1 MAHPK
6 IPHLKTEKYKAIG
19 KRPYGFDSYR
29 DEEGQAWFVPHK
41 ETIEFLAEA
50 IEHIRSGRSVRT
62 VAAWLEDK
70 TKRKLSA
77 TRLHK
82 LAWTEEELAERRKDR
97 RKKLTPK
104 QRKIE
109 DLKNTEKQTR
119 IKAEQAKRRLERART
134 GSGIQTGSEP
144 ESFSDAGQPL
154 ERDVAFRPNPGPQ
167 TDFLAANEREVF
179 YGGARGGGKTYS
191 LLIAPLRFVDKS
203 TSRALLIRR
212 SMPELRDVIF
222 QTQQLYPK
230 AVPGAKFKTQE
241 NTWHFPGGAR
251 IEFGYCENLQDVLRY
266 QGQSYSWIGVD
277 ELPQYDSP
285 DVWHFLR
292 SSLRSADPSI
302 PLHMRACVD
311 EGEVLT
317 VDGWKDIKDVRFG
330 ETVYSMDLETGEL
343 ITKPVTG
350 SYVYDI
356 DEPLVRIFKKGFY
369 ASMTK
374 DHRIAYRRHNVEDKI
389 EISRWNEYK
398 GKSINLIRASNGYNA
413 PGFTK
418 PDFWE
423 GSVEDYCEF
432 LGLFIAEGCTTTRN
446 RVIITQ
452 SKEQNHDFVRRVM
465 GSSGLKVYYSCGDFT
480 ISDTALREHLLPL
493 GKAHQKHFPRE
504 FLKTA
509 TKQQLELAFKAYA
522 LGDGHWQSENSVE
535 CYTTSEQLRDD
546 LQEIAFKIGARTHTR
561 KRVYPDPNQRDSWT
575 VAFVFNKKHTK
586 VDRNPNKR
594 NDVVEVDYKG
604 KVYCISVQDTE
615 NFILRQKGV
624 VYLSGNTGNPGNRGS
639 RWVKELFIEPCK
651 PNTRFS
657 EKVEYELEGRTLS
670 TEITRKFIPASVW
683 DNPYLTQDSSY
694 IAMLASLPEVKRK
707 QFLYGDWDV
716 VEDGAFSE
724 FSRSTHVVEPFEV
737 PNGWTRIRAADFG
750 FSSPSAILWGAV
762 DYDNNIWIY
771 RELYVSKV
779 TADQLGRMIREVE
792 SGDGKIYDAVLDS
805 SCWARRGDRGP
816 SIAEMLNA
824 EGCRFRPSDRSP
836 GSRIS
841 GKIEVHKRLMVDEDT
856 EEPRLRIFENCPNLI
871 RQLSSLP
878 LDKNNPEDVDT
889 KAEDHAY
896 DALRYMVSSRPTNIR
911 TAFENMPKSTWRPSD
926 NRFGY

>member
-6 IPHLKTEKYKAIG
+6 IPHLKTDKYKAVG

-41 ETIEFLAEA
+41 PTIDLLAEA
-50 IEHIRSGRSVRT
+50 IDHIRSGRSVRK

-70 TKRKLSA
+70 TQRKLSA

-97 RKKLTPK
+97 RKNLTPK

-119 IKAEQAKRRLERART
+119 IKAEQAKRRLGRARA

-154 ERDVAFRPNPGPQ
+154 ERDIAFRPNPGPQ

-191 LLIAPLRFVDKS
+191 LLIAPLRFVDKP

-285 DVWHFLR
+285 DVWYFLR

-302 PLHMRACVD
+302 PLHMRA
-311 EGEVLT
+311 
-317 VDGWKDIKDVRFG
+317 
-330 ETVYSMDLETGEL
+330 
-343 ITKPVTG
+343 
-350 SYVYDI
+350 
-356 DEPLVRIFKKGFY
+356 
-369 ASMTK
+369 
-374 DHRIAYRRHNVEDKI
+374 
-389 EISRWNEYK
+389 
-398 GKSINLIRASNGYNA
+398 
-413 PGFTK
+413 
-418 PDFWE
+418 
-423 GSVEDYCEF
+423 
-432 LGLFIAEGCTTTRN
+432 
-446 RVIITQ
+446 
-452 SKEQNHDFVRRVM
+452 
-465 GSSGLKVYYSCGDFT
+465 
-480 ISDTALREHLLPL
+480 
-493 GKAHQKHFPRE
+493 
-504 FLKTA
+504 
-509 TKQQLELAFKAYA
+509 
-522 LGDGHWQSENSVE
+522 
-535 CYTTSEQLRDD
+535 
-546 LQEIAFKIGARTHTR
+546 
-561 KRVYPDPNQRDSWT
+561 
-575 VAFVFNKKHTK
+575 
-586 VDRNPNKR
+586 
-594 NDVVEVDYKG
+594 
-604 KVYCISVQDTE
+604 
-615 NFILRQKGV
+615 
-624 VYLSGNTGNPGNRGS
+624 TGNPGNRGS

-724 FSRSTHVVEPFEV
+724 FNRSTHVVEPFEV

-771 RELYVSKV
+771 RELYISKV

-816 SIAEMLNA
+816 SIAEMMNA

-841 GKIEVHKRLMVDEDT
+841 GKIEIHKRLMVDEDT

-911 TAFENMPKSTWRPSD
+911 TAFENMPKTTWRPSD

>member
-29 DEEGQAWFVPHK
+29 DKEGQAWFVPHK

-62 VAAWLEDK
+62 VSAWLEDK

-119 IKAEQAKRRLERART
+119 IKAEQAKRRLERAKV

-154 ERDVAFRPNPGPQ
+154 ERDVAFRPNHGPQ

-191 LLIAPLRFVDKS
+191 LLIAPLRFVDKP

-302 PLHMRACVD
+302 PLHMRA
-311 EGEVLT
+311 
-317 VDGWKDIKDVRFG
+317 
-330 ETVYSMDLETGEL
+330 
-343 ITKPVTG
+343 
-350 SYVYDI
+350 
-356 DEPLVRIFKKGFY
+356 
-369 ASMTK
+369 
-374 DHRIAYRRHNVEDKI
+374 
-389 EISRWNEYK
+389 
-398 GKSINLIRASNGYNA
+398 
-413 PGFTK
+413 
-418 PDFWE
+418 
-423 GSVEDYCEF
+423 
-432 LGLFIAEGCTTTRN
+432 
-446 RVIITQ
+446 
-452 SKEQNHDFVRRVM
+452 
-465 GSSGLKVYYSCGDFT
+465 
-480 ISDTALREHLLPL
+480 
-493 GKAHQKHFPRE
+493 
-504 FLKTA
+504 
-509 TKQQLELAFKAYA
+509 
-522 LGDGHWQSENSVE
+522 
-535 CYTTSEQLRDD
+535 
-546 LQEIAFKIGARTHTR
+546 
-561 KRVYPDPNQRDSWT
+561 
-575 VAFVFNKKHTK
+575 
-586 VDRNPNKR
+586 
-594 NDVVEVDYKG
+594 
-604 KVYCISVQDTE
+604 
-615 NFILRQKGV
+615 
-624 VYLSGNTGNPGNRGS
+624 TGNPGNRGS

-724 FSRSTHVVEPFEV
+724 FNRSTHVVEPFEV

-841 GKIEVHKRLMVDEDT
+841 GKIEIHKRLMVDEDT

-871 RQLSSLP
+871 RQLNSLP

-911 TAFENMPKSTWRPSD
+911 TAFENTPKSTWRPSD

>member
-29 DEEGQAWFVPHK
+29 DKEGQAWFVPHK

-70 TKRKLSA
+70 TQRKLSA

-82 LAWTEEELAERRKDR
+82 LSWTEEELAERRKDR
-97 RKKLTPK
+97 RKNLTPK

-119 IKAEQAKRRLERART
+119 IKAEQAKRRLERAKA

-154 ERDVAFRPNPGPQ
+154 ERDVAFRPNHGPQ

-191 LLIAPLRFVDKS
+191 LLIAPLRFVDKP
-203 TSRALLIRR
+203 TSRALLIRK

-302 PLHMRACVD
+302 PLHMRA
-311 EGEVLT
+311 
-317 VDGWKDIKDVRFG
+317 
-330 ETVYSMDLETGEL
+330 
-343 ITKPVTG
+343 
-350 SYVYDI
+350 
-356 DEPLVRIFKKGFY
+356 
-369 ASMTK
+369 
-374 DHRIAYRRHNVEDKI
+374 
-389 EISRWNEYK
+389 
-398 GKSINLIRASNGYNA
+398 
-413 PGFTK
+413 
-418 PDFWE
+418 
-423 GSVEDYCEF
+423 
-432 LGLFIAEGCTTTRN
+432 
-446 RVIITQ
+446 
-452 SKEQNHDFVRRVM
+452 
-465 GSSGLKVYYSCGDFT
+465 
-480 ISDTALREHLLPL
+480 
-493 GKAHQKHFPRE
+493 
-504 FLKTA
+504 
-509 TKQQLELAFKAYA
+509 
-522 LGDGHWQSENSVE
+522 
-535 CYTTSEQLRDD
+535 
-546 LQEIAFKIGARTHTR
+546 
-561 KRVYPDPNQRDSWT
+561 
-575 VAFVFNKKHTK
+575 
-586 VDRNPNKR
+586 
-594 NDVVEVDYKG
+594 
-604 KVYCISVQDTE
+604 
-615 NFILRQKGV
+615 
-624 VYLSGNTGNPGNRGS
+624 TGNPGNRGS

-724 FSRSTHVVEPFEV
+724 FNRSTHVVEPFEV

-841 GKIEVHKRLMVDEDT
+841 GKIEIHKRLMVDEDT

-871 RQLSSLP
+871 RQLNSLP

-911 TAFENMPKSTWRPSD
+911 TAFENTPKSTWRPSD

>member
-6 IPHLKTEKYKAIG
+6 IPHLKTDKYKAVG

-41 ETIEFLAEA
+41 PTIDLLAEA
-50 IEHIRSGRSVRT
+50 IDHIRSGRSVRT

-70 TKRKLSA
+70 TQRKLSA

-97 RKKLTPK
+97 RKNLTPK

-119 IKAEQAKRRLERART
+119 IKSEQAKRRLERARA

-191 LLIAPLRFVDKS
+191 LLIAPLRFVDKP

-285 DVWHFLR
+285 DVWYFLR

-302 PLHMRACVD
+302 PLHMRA
-311 EGEVLT
+311 
-317 VDGWKDIKDVRFG
+317 
-330 ETVYSMDLETGEL
+330 
-343 ITKPVTG
+343 
-350 SYVYDI
+350 
-356 DEPLVRIFKKGFY
+356 
-369 ASMTK
+369 
-374 DHRIAYRRHNVEDKI
+374 
-389 EISRWNEYK
+389 
-398 GKSINLIRASNGYNA
+398 
-413 PGFTK
+413 
-418 PDFWE
+418 
-423 GSVEDYCEF
+423 
-432 LGLFIAEGCTTTRN
+432 
-446 RVIITQ
+446 
-452 SKEQNHDFVRRVM
+452 
-465 GSSGLKVYYSCGDFT
+465 
-480 ISDTALREHLLPL
+480 
-493 GKAHQKHFPRE
+493 
-504 FLKTA
+504 
-509 TKQQLELAFKAYA
+509 
-522 LGDGHWQSENSVE
+522 
-535 CYTTSEQLRDD
+535 
-546 LQEIAFKIGARTHTR
+546 
-561 KRVYPDPNQRDSWT
+561 
-575 VAFVFNKKHTK
+575 
-586 VDRNPNKR
+586 
-594 NDVVEVDYKG
+594 
-604 KVYCISVQDTE
+604 
-615 NFILRQKGV
+615 
-624 VYLSGNTGNPGNRGS
+624 TGNPGNRGS

-724 FSRSTHVVEPFEV
+724 FNRSTHVVEPFEV

-771 RELYVSKV
+771 RELYISKV

-856 EEPRLRIFENCPNLI
+856 EEPGLRIFENCPNLI

-911 TAFENMPKSTWRPSD
+911 TAFENTPKSTWRPSD

>member
-6 IPHLKTEKYKAIG
+6 IPHLKTDKYKAVG

-41 ETIEFLAEA
+41 PTIDLLAEA
-50 IEHIRSGRSVRT
+50 IDHIRSGRSVRT
-62 VAAWLEDK
+62 VSAWLEDK
-70 TKRKLSA
+70 TQRKLSA

-82 LAWTEEELAERRKDR
+82 LAWTPEELAERRKDR
-97 RKKLTPK
+97 RKNLTPK

-109 DLKNTEKQTR
+109 DLKNVEKQTR
-119 IKAEQAKRRLERART
+119 IKAEQAKRRLERARA

-191 LLIAPLRFVDKS
+191 LLIAPLRFVDKP

-241 NTWHFPGGAR
+241 NTWHFPSGAR
-251 IEFGYCENLQDVLRY
+251 IEFGYCENLTDVLRY

-277 ELPQYDSP
+277 ELPQYESP

-302 PLHMRACVD
+302 PLHFRA
-311 EGEVLT
+311 
-317 VDGWKDIKDVRFG
+317 
-330 ETVYSMDLETGEL
+330 
-343 ITKPVTG
+343 
-350 SYVYDI
+350 
-356 DEPLVRIFKKGFY
+356 
-369 ASMTK
+369 
-374 DHRIAYRRHNVEDKI
+374 
-389 EISRWNEYK
+389 
-398 GKSINLIRASNGYNA
+398 
-413 PGFTK
+413 
-418 PDFWE
+418 
-423 GSVEDYCEF
+423 
-432 LGLFIAEGCTTTRN
+432 
-446 RVIITQ
+446 
-452 SKEQNHDFVRRVM
+452 
-465 GSSGLKVYYSCGDFT
+465 
-480 ISDTALREHLLPL
+480 
-493 GKAHQKHFPRE
+493 
-504 FLKTA
+504 
-509 TKQQLELAFKAYA
+509 
-522 LGDGHWQSENSVE
+522 
-535 CYTTSEQLRDD
+535 
-546 LQEIAFKIGARTHTR
+546 
-561 KRVYPDPNQRDSWT
+561 
-575 VAFVFNKKHTK
+575 
-586 VDRNPNKR
+586 
-594 NDVVEVDYKG
+594 
-604 KVYCISVQDTE
+604 
-615 NFILRQKGV
+615 
-624 VYLSGNTGNPGNRGS
+624 TGNPGNRGS
-639 RWVKELFIEPCK
+639 RWVKELFIDPAE
-651 PNTRFS
+651 PNTRFTK
-657 EKVEYELEGRTLS
+657 KVEYELNGRTLS

-724 FSRSTHVVEPFEV
+724 FNRSTHVVEPFEV
-737 PNGWTRIRAADFG
+737 PNGWTKIRAADFG

-792 SGDGKIYDAVLDS
+792 SSDGKIYDAVLDS

-911 TAFENMPKSTWRPSD
+911 TAFENTPKSTWRPSD

>member
-41 ETIEFLAEA
+41 ETMEFLAEA

-119 IKAEQAKRRLERART
+119 IKAEQAKRRLERARAR
-134 GSGIQTGSEP
+134 SGVQTGTEP
-144 ESFSDAGQPL
+144 ESFADAGQPL

-302 PLHMRACVD
+302 PLHMRA
-311 EGEVLT
+311 
-317 VDGWKDIKDVRFG
+317 
-330 ETVYSMDLETGEL
+330 
-343 ITKPVTG
+343 
-350 SYVYDI
+350 
-356 DEPLVRIFKKGFY
+356 
-369 ASMTK
+369 
-374 DHRIAYRRHNVEDKI
+374 
-389 EISRWNEYK
+389 
-398 GKSINLIRASNGYNA
+398 
-413 PGFTK
+413 
-418 PDFWE
+418 
-423 GSVEDYCEF
+423 
-432 LGLFIAEGCTTTRN
+432 
-446 RVIITQ
+446 
-452 SKEQNHDFVRRVM
+452 
-465 GSSGLKVYYSCGDFT
+465 
-480 ISDTALREHLLPL
+480 
-493 GKAHQKHFPRE
+493 
-504 FLKTA
+504 
-509 TKQQLELAFKAYA
+509 
-522 LGDGHWQSENSVE
+522 
-535 CYTTSEQLRDD
+535 
-546 LQEIAFKIGARTHTR
+546 
-561 KRVYPDPNQRDSWT
+561 
-575 VAFVFNKKHTK
+575 
-586 VDRNPNKR
+586 
-594 NDVVEVDYKG
+594 
-604 KVYCISVQDTE
+604 
-615 NFILRQKGV
+615 
-624 VYLSGNTGNPGNRGS
+624 TGNPGNRGS
-639 RWVKELFIEPCK
+639 RWVKELFIEPAK

-724 FSRSTHVVEPFEV
+724 FNRSTHVVEPFEV
-737 PNGWTRIRAADFG
+737 PSGWTKIRAADFG

>member
-6 IPHLKTEKYKAIG
+6 IPHLKTDKYKAVG

-41 ETIEFLAEA
+41 PTIDLLAEA
-50 IEHIRSGRSVRT
+50 IDHIRSGRSVRT
-62 VAAWLEDK
+62 VSAWLEDK
-70 TKRKLSA
+70 TQRKLSA

-97 RKKLTPK
+97 RKNLTPK

-109 DLKNTEKQTR
+109 DLKNVEKQTR
-119 IKAEQAKRRLERART
+119 IKSEQARRRLERARA

-191 LLIAPLRFVDKS
+191 LLIAPLRFVDKP

-241 NTWHFPGGAR
+241 NTWHFPSGAR
-251 IEFGYCENLQDVLRY
+251 IEFGYCENLTDVLRY

-277 ELPQYDSP
+277 ELPQYESP

-302 PLHMRACVD
+302 PLHFRA
-311 EGEVLT
+311 
-317 VDGWKDIKDVRFG
+317 
-330 ETVYSMDLETGEL
+330 
-343 ITKPVTG
+343 
-350 SYVYDI
+350 
-356 DEPLVRIFKKGFY
+356 
-369 ASMTK
+369 
-374 DHRIAYRRHNVEDKI
+374 
-389 EISRWNEYK
+389 
-398 GKSINLIRASNGYNA
+398 
-413 PGFTK
+413 
-418 PDFWE
+418 
-423 GSVEDYCEF
+423 
-432 LGLFIAEGCTTTRN
+432 
-446 RVIITQ
+446 
-452 SKEQNHDFVRRVM
+452 
-465 GSSGLKVYYSCGDFT
+465 
-480 ISDTALREHLLPL
+480 
-493 GKAHQKHFPRE
+493 
-504 FLKTA
+504 
-509 TKQQLELAFKAYA
+509 
-522 LGDGHWQSENSVE
+522 
-535 CYTTSEQLRDD
+535 
-546 LQEIAFKIGARTHTR
+546 
-561 KRVYPDPNQRDSWT
+561 
-575 VAFVFNKKHTK
+575 
-586 VDRNPNKR
+586 
-594 NDVVEVDYKG
+594 
-604 KVYCISVQDTE
+604 
-615 NFILRQKGV
+615 
-624 VYLSGNTGNPGNRGS
+624 TGNPGNRGS
-639 RWVKELFIEPCK
+639 RWVKELFIDPAE
-651 PNTRFS
+651 PNTRFTK
-657 EKVEYELEGRTLS
+657 KVEYELNGRTLS

-724 FSRSTHVVEPFEV
+724 FNRSTHVVEPFEV
-737 PNGWTRIRAADFG
+737 PNGWTKIRAADFG

-792 SGDGKIYDAVLDS
+792 SSDGKIYDAVLDS

-911 TAFENMPKSTWRPSD
+911 TAFENTPKSTWRPSD

>member
-29 DEEGQAWFVPHK
+29 DKEGQAWFVPHK

-50 IEHIRSGRSVRT
+50 IDHIRSGRSVRT

-119 IKAEQAKRRLERART
+119 IKAEQAKRRLERARA

-302 PLHMRACVD
+302 PLHMRA
-311 EGEVLT
+311 
-317 VDGWKDIKDVRFG
+317 
-330 ETVYSMDLETGEL
+330 
-343 ITKPVTG
+343 
-350 SYVYDI
+350 
-356 DEPLVRIFKKGFY
+356 
-369 ASMTK
+369 
-374 DHRIAYRRHNVEDKI
+374 
-389 EISRWNEYK
+389 
-398 GKSINLIRASNGYNA
+398 
-413 PGFTK
+413 
-418 PDFWE
+418 
-423 GSVEDYCEF
+423 
-432 LGLFIAEGCTTTRN
+432 
-446 RVIITQ
+446 
-452 SKEQNHDFVRRVM
+452 
-465 GSSGLKVYYSCGDFT
+465 
-480 ISDTALREHLLPL
+480 
-493 GKAHQKHFPRE
+493 
-504 FLKTA
+504 
-509 TKQQLELAFKAYA
+509 
-522 LGDGHWQSENSVE
+522 
-535 CYTTSEQLRDD
+535 
-546 LQEIAFKIGARTHTR
+546 
-561 KRVYPDPNQRDSWT
+561 
-575 VAFVFNKKHTK
+575 
-586 VDRNPNKR
+586 
-594 NDVVEVDYKG
+594 
-604 KVYCISVQDTE
+604 
-615 NFILRQKGV
+615 
-624 VYLSGNTGNPGNRGS
+624 TGNPGNRGS

-911 TAFENMPKSTWRPSD
+911 TAFENTPKSTWRPSD

>member
-1 MAHPK
+1 
-6 IPHLKTEKYKAIG
+6 
-19 KRPYGFDSYR
+19 
-29 DEEGQAWFVPHK
+29 
-41 ETIEFLAEA
+41 
-50 IEHIRSGRSVRT
+50 
-62 VAAWLEDK
+62 
-70 TKRKLSA
+70 
-77 TRLHK
+77 
-82 LAWTEEELAERRKDR
+82 
-97 RKKLTPK
+97 
-104 QRKIE
+104 
-109 DLKNTEKQTR
+109 
-119 IKAEQAKRRLERART
+119 
-134 GSGIQTGSEP
+134 
-144 ESFSDAGQPL
+144 
-154 ERDVAFRPNPGPQ
+154 
-167 TDFLAANEREVF
+167 LAANEREVF

-191 LLIAPLRFVDKS
+191 LLIAPLRFVDKP

-285 DVWHFLR
+285 DVWYFLR

-302 PLHMRACVD
+302 PLHMRA
-311 EGEVLT
+311 
-317 VDGWKDIKDVRFG
+317 
-330 ETVYSMDLETGEL
+330 
-343 ITKPVTG
+343 
-350 SYVYDI
+350 
-356 DEPLVRIFKKGFY
+356 
-369 ASMTK
+369 
-374 DHRIAYRRHNVEDKI
+374 
-389 EISRWNEYK
+389 
-398 GKSINLIRASNGYNA
+398 
-413 PGFTK
+413 
-418 PDFWE
+418 
-423 GSVEDYCEF
+423 
-432 LGLFIAEGCTTTRN
+432 
-446 RVIITQ
+446 
-452 SKEQNHDFVRRVM
+452 
-465 GSSGLKVYYSCGDFT
+465 
-480 ISDTALREHLLPL
+480 
-493 GKAHQKHFPRE
+493 
-504 FLKTA
+504 
-509 TKQQLELAFKAYA
+509 
-522 LGDGHWQSENSVE
+522 
-535 CYTTSEQLRDD
+535 
-546 LQEIAFKIGARTHTR
+546 
-561 KRVYPDPNQRDSWT
+561 
-575 VAFVFNKKHTK
+575 
-586 VDRNPNKR
+586 
-594 NDVVEVDYKG
+594 
-604 KVYCISVQDTE
+604 
-615 NFILRQKGV
+615 
-624 VYLSGNTGNPGNRGS
+624 TGNPGNRGS

-724 FSRSTHVVEPFEV
+724 FDRSTHVVEPFEV

-771 RELYVSKV
+771 RELYISKV

-841 GKIEVHKRLMVDEDT
+841 GKIEIHKRLMVDEDT

-911 TAFENMPKSTWRPSD
+911 TAFENTPKSTWRPSD

>member
-6 IPHLKTEKYKAIG
+6 IPHLKTDKYKAVG

-41 ETIEFLAEA
+41 PTIDLLAEA
-50 IEHIRSGRSVRT
+50 IDHIRSGRSVRK

-70 TKRKLSA
+70 TQRKLSA

-97 RKKLTPK
+97 RKNLTPK

-119 IKAEQAKRRLERART
+119 IKAEQAKRRLGRARA

-154 ERDVAFRPNPGPQ
+154 ERDIAFRPNPGPQ

-191 LLIAPLRFVDKS
+191 LLIAPLRFVDKP

-285 DVWHFLR
+285 DVWYFLR

-302 PLHMRACVD
+302 PLHMRA
-311 EGEVLT
+311 
-317 VDGWKDIKDVRFG
+317 
-330 ETVYSMDLETGEL
+330 
-343 ITKPVTG
+343 
-350 SYVYDI
+350 
-356 DEPLVRIFKKGFY
+356 
-369 ASMTK
+369 
-374 DHRIAYRRHNVEDKI
+374 
-389 EISRWNEYK
+389 
-398 GKSINLIRASNGYNA
+398 
-413 PGFTK
+413 
-418 PDFWE
+418 
-423 GSVEDYCEF
+423 
-432 LGLFIAEGCTTTRN
+432 
-446 RVIITQ
+446 
-452 SKEQNHDFVRRVM
+452 
-465 GSSGLKVYYSCGDFT
+465 
-480 ISDTALREHLLPL
+480 
-493 GKAHQKHFPRE
+493 
-504 FLKTA
+504 
-509 TKQQLELAFKAYA
+509 
-522 LGDGHWQSENSVE
+522 
-535 CYTTSEQLRDD
+535 
-546 LQEIAFKIGARTHTR
+546 
-561 KRVYPDPNQRDSWT
+561 
-575 VAFVFNKKHTK
+575 
-586 VDRNPNKR
+586 
-594 NDVVEVDYKG
+594 
-604 KVYCISVQDTE
+604 
-615 NFILRQKGV
+615 
-624 VYLSGNTGNPGNRGS
+624 TGNPGNRGS

-724 FSRSTHVVEPFEV
+724 FNRSTHVVEPFEV

-762 DYDNNIWIY
+762 DYDDNLWIY

-841 GKIEVHKRLMVDEDT
+841 GKIEIHKRLMVDEDT

-911 TAFENMPKSTWRPSD
+911 TAFENMPKTTWRPSD

>member
-6 IPHLKTEKYKAIG
+6 IPHLKTDKYKAVG

-41 ETIEFLAEA
+41 PTIDLLAEA
-50 IEHIRSGRSVRT
+50 IDHIRSGRSVRT
-62 VAAWLEDK
+62 VSAWLEDK
-70 TKRKLSA
+70 TQRKLSA

-97 RKKLTPK
+97 RKNLTPK

-119 IKAEQAKRRLERART
+119 IKAEQAKRRLEQARA

-191 LLIAPLRFVDKS
+191 LLIAPLRFVDKP

-241 NTWHFPGGAR
+241 NTWHFPSGAR
-251 IEFGYCENLQDVLRY
+251 IEFGYCENLTDVLRY

-277 ELPQYDSP
+277 ELPQYESP

-302 PLHMRACVD
+302 PLHFRA
-311 EGEVLT
+311 
-317 VDGWKDIKDVRFG
+317 
-330 ETVYSMDLETGEL
+330 
-343 ITKPVTG
+343 
-350 SYVYDI
+350 
-356 DEPLVRIFKKGFY
+356 
-369 ASMTK
+369 
-374 DHRIAYRRHNVEDKI
+374 
-389 EISRWNEYK
+389 
-398 GKSINLIRASNGYNA
+398 
-413 PGFTK
+413 
-418 PDFWE
+418 
-423 GSVEDYCEF
+423 
-432 LGLFIAEGCTTTRN
+432 
-446 RVIITQ
+446 
-452 SKEQNHDFVRRVM
+452 
-465 GSSGLKVYYSCGDFT
+465 
-480 ISDTALREHLLPL
+480 
-493 GKAHQKHFPRE
+493 
-504 FLKTA
+504 
-509 TKQQLELAFKAYA
+509 
-522 LGDGHWQSENSVE
+522 
-535 CYTTSEQLRDD
+535 
-546 LQEIAFKIGARTHTR
+546 
-561 KRVYPDPNQRDSWT
+561 
-575 VAFVFNKKHTK
+575 
-586 VDRNPNKR
+586 
-594 NDVVEVDYKG
+594 
-604 KVYCISVQDTE
+604 
-615 NFILRQKGV
+615 
-624 VYLSGNTGNPGNRGS
+624 TGNPGNRGS
-639 RWVKELFIEPCK
+639 RWVKELFIDPAE
-651 PNTRFS
+651 PNTRFTK
-657 EKVEYELEGRTLS
+657 KVEYELNGRTLS

-724 FSRSTHVVEPFEV
+724 FNRSTHVVEPFEV
-737 PNGWTRIRAADFG
+737 PNGWTKIRAADFG

-792 SGDGKIYDAVLDS
+792 SSDGKIYDAVLDS

-911 TAFENMPKSTWRPSD
+911 TAFENTPKSTWRPSD

>member
-6 IPHLKTEKYKAIG
+6 IPHLKTDKYKAVG

-41 ETIEFLAEA
+41 PTIDLLAEA
-50 IEHIRSGRSVRT
+50 IDHIRSGRSVRT
-62 VAAWLEDK
+62 VSAWLEDK

-97 RKKLTPK
+97 RKNLTPK

-119 IKAEQAKRRLERART
+119 IKSEQAKRRLERARA

-191 LLIAPLRFVDKS
+191 LLIAPLRFVDKP

-285 DVWHFLR
+285 DVWYFLR

-302 PLHMRACVD
+302 PLHMRA
-311 EGEVLT
+311 
-317 VDGWKDIKDVRFG
+317 
-330 ETVYSMDLETGEL
+330 
-343 ITKPVTG
+343 
-350 SYVYDI
+350 
-356 DEPLVRIFKKGFY
+356 
-369 ASMTK
+369 
-374 DHRIAYRRHNVEDKI
+374 
-389 EISRWNEYK
+389 
-398 GKSINLIRASNGYNA
+398 
-413 PGFTK
+413 
-418 PDFWE
+418 
-423 GSVEDYCEF
+423 
-432 LGLFIAEGCTTTRN
+432 
-446 RVIITQ
+446 
-452 SKEQNHDFVRRVM
+452 
-465 GSSGLKVYYSCGDFT
+465 
-480 ISDTALREHLLPL
+480 
-493 GKAHQKHFPRE
+493 
-504 FLKTA
+504 
-509 TKQQLELAFKAYA
+509 
-522 LGDGHWQSENSVE
+522 
-535 CYTTSEQLRDD
+535 
-546 LQEIAFKIGARTHTR
+546 
-561 KRVYPDPNQRDSWT
+561 
-575 VAFVFNKKHTK
+575 
-586 VDRNPNKR
+586 
-594 NDVVEVDYKG
+594 
-604 KVYCISVQDTE
+604 
-615 NFILRQKGV
+615 
-624 VYLSGNTGNPGNRGS
+624 TGNPGNRGS

-724 FSRSTHVVEPFEV
+724 FNRSTHVVEPFEV
-737 PNGWTRIRAADFG
+737 PNGWTKIRAADFG

-771 RELYVSKV
+771 RELYISKV

-856 EEPRLRIFENCPNLI
+856 EEPGLRIFENCPNLI

>member
-6 IPHLKTEKYKAIG
+6 IPHLKTDKYKAVG

-41 ETIEFLAEA
+41 PTIDLLAEA
-50 IEHIRSGRSVRT
+50 IDHIRSGRSVRK

-70 TKRKLSA
+70 TQRKLSA

-97 RKKLTPK
+97 RKNLTPK

-119 IKAEQAKRRLERART
+119 IKSEQAKRRLERARA

-154 ERDVAFRPNPGPQ
+154 ERDIAFRPNPGPQ

-191 LLIAPLRFVDKS
+191 LLIAPLRFVDKP

-285 DVWHFLR
+285 DVWYFLR

-302 PLHMRACVD
+302 PLHMRA
-311 EGEVLT
+311 
-317 VDGWKDIKDVRFG
+317 
-330 ETVYSMDLETGEL
+330 
-343 ITKPVTG
+343 
-350 SYVYDI
+350 
-356 DEPLVRIFKKGFY
+356 
-369 ASMTK
+369 
-374 DHRIAYRRHNVEDKI
+374 
-389 EISRWNEYK
+389 
-398 GKSINLIRASNGYNA
+398 
-413 PGFTK
+413 
-418 PDFWE
+418 
-423 GSVEDYCEF
+423 
-432 LGLFIAEGCTTTRN
+432 
-446 RVIITQ
+446 
-452 SKEQNHDFVRRVM
+452 
-465 GSSGLKVYYSCGDFT
+465 
-480 ISDTALREHLLPL
+480 
-493 GKAHQKHFPRE
+493 
-504 FLKTA
+504 
-509 TKQQLELAFKAYA
+509 
-522 LGDGHWQSENSVE
+522 
-535 CYTTSEQLRDD
+535 
-546 LQEIAFKIGARTHTR
+546 
-561 KRVYPDPNQRDSWT
+561 
-575 VAFVFNKKHTK
+575 
-586 VDRNPNKR
+586 
-594 NDVVEVDYKG
+594 
-604 KVYCISVQDTE
+604 
-615 NFILRQKGV
+615 
-624 VYLSGNTGNPGNRGS
+624 TGNPGNRGS

-724 FSRSTHVVEPFEV
+724 FNRSTHVVEPFEV

-771 RELYVSKV
+771 RELYISKV

-841 GKIEVHKRLMVDEDT
+841 GKIEIHKRLMVDEDT

-911 TAFENMPKSTWRPSD
+911 TAFENTA
-926 NRFGY
+926 

>member
-6 IPHLKTEKYKAIG
+6 IPHLKTDKYKAVG

-41 ETIEFLAEA
+41 PTIDLLAEA
-50 IEHIRSGRSVRT
+50 IDHIRSGRSVRK

-70 TKRKLSA
+70 TQRKLSA

-97 RKKLTPK
+97 RKNLTPK

-119 IKAEQAKRRLERART
+119 IKAEQAKRRLGRARA

-154 ERDVAFRPNPGPQ
+154 ERDIAFRPNPGPQ

-191 LLIAPLRFVDKS
+191 LLIAPLRFVDKP

-285 DVWHFLR
+285 DVWYFLR

-302 PLHMRACVD
+302 PLHMRA
-311 EGEVLT
+311 
-317 VDGWKDIKDVRFG
+317 
-330 ETVYSMDLETGEL
+330 
-343 ITKPVTG
+343 
-350 SYVYDI
+350 
-356 DEPLVRIFKKGFY
+356 
-369 ASMTK
+369 
-374 DHRIAYRRHNVEDKI
+374 
-389 EISRWNEYK
+389 
-398 GKSINLIRASNGYNA
+398 
-413 PGFTK
+413 
-418 PDFWE
+418 
-423 GSVEDYCEF
+423 
-432 LGLFIAEGCTTTRN
+432 
-446 RVIITQ
+446 
-452 SKEQNHDFVRRVM
+452 
-465 GSSGLKVYYSCGDFT
+465 
-480 ISDTALREHLLPL
+480 
-493 GKAHQKHFPRE
+493 
-504 FLKTA
+504 
-509 TKQQLELAFKAYA
+509 
-522 LGDGHWQSENSVE
+522 
-535 CYTTSEQLRDD
+535 
-546 LQEIAFKIGARTHTR
+546 
-561 KRVYPDPNQRDSWT
+561 
-575 VAFVFNKKHTK
+575 
-586 VDRNPNKR
+586 
-594 NDVVEVDYKG
+594 
-604 KVYCISVQDTE
+604 
-615 NFILRQKGV
+615 
-624 VYLSGNTGNPGNRGS
+624 TGNPGNRGS

-724 FSRSTHVVEPFEV
+724 FNRSTHVVEPFEV

-771 RELYVSKV
+771 RELYISKV

-856 EEPRLRIFENCPNLI
+856 EEPGLRIFENCPNLI

-911 TAFENMPKSTWRPSD
+911 TAFENTPKSTWRPSD

>member
-6 IPHLKTEKYKAIG
+6 IPHLKTDKYKAVG

-41 ETIEFLAEA
+41 PTIDLLAEA
-50 IEHIRSGRSVRT
+50 IDHIRSGRSVRK

-70 TKRKLSA
+70 TQRKLSA

-97 RKKLTPK
+97 RKNLTPK

-119 IKAEQAKRRLERART
+119 IKAEQAKRRLGRARA

-191 LLIAPLRFVDKS
+191 LLIAPLRFVDKP

-285 DVWHFLR
+285 DVWYFLR

-302 PLHMRACVD
+302 PLHMRA
-311 EGEVLT
+311 
-317 VDGWKDIKDVRFG
+317 
-330 ETVYSMDLETGEL
+330 
-343 ITKPVTG
+343 
-350 SYVYDI
+350 
-356 DEPLVRIFKKGFY
+356 
-369 ASMTK
+369 
-374 DHRIAYRRHNVEDKI
+374 
-389 EISRWNEYK
+389 
-398 GKSINLIRASNGYNA
+398 
-413 PGFTK
+413 
-418 PDFWE
+418 
-423 GSVEDYCEF
+423 
-432 LGLFIAEGCTTTRN
+432 
-446 RVIITQ
+446 
-452 SKEQNHDFVRRVM
+452 
-465 GSSGLKVYYSCGDFT
+465 
-480 ISDTALREHLLPL
+480 
-493 GKAHQKHFPRE
+493 
-504 FLKTA
+504 
-509 TKQQLELAFKAYA
+509 
-522 LGDGHWQSENSVE
+522 
-535 CYTTSEQLRDD
+535 
-546 LQEIAFKIGARTHTR
+546 
-561 KRVYPDPNQRDSWT
+561 
-575 VAFVFNKKHTK
+575 
-586 VDRNPNKR
+586 
-594 NDVVEVDYKG
+594 
-604 KVYCISVQDTE
+604 
-615 NFILRQKGV
+615 
-624 VYLSGNTGNPGNRGS
+624 TGNPGNRGS

-724 FSRSTHVVEPFEV
+724 FNRSTHVVEPFEV

-771 RELYVSKV
+771 RELYISKV

-841 GKIEVHKRLMVDEDT
+841 GKIEIHKRLMVDEDT

-911 TAFENMPKSTWRPSD
+911 TAFENMPKTTWRPSD

>member
-6 IPHLKTEKYKAIG
+6 IPHLKTDKYKAVG

-41 ETIEFLAEA
+41 PTIDLLAEA
-50 IEHIRSGRSVRT
+50 IDHIRSGRSVRT

-97 RKKLTPK
+97 RKNLTPK

-119 IKAEQAKRRLERART
+119 IKAEQAKRRLERARSR
-134 GSGIQTGSEP
+134 SGVQTGLEL
-144 ESFSDAGQPL
+144 ESFDDAGQPL

-191 LLIAPLRFVDKS
+191 LLIAPLRFVDKP

-285 DVWHFLR
+285 DVWYFLR

-302 PLHMRACVD
+302 PLHMRA
-311 EGEVLT
+311 
-317 VDGWKDIKDVRFG
+317 
-330 ETVYSMDLETGEL
+330 
-343 ITKPVTG
+343 
-350 SYVYDI
+350 
-356 DEPLVRIFKKGFY
+356 
-369 ASMTK
+369 
-374 DHRIAYRRHNVEDKI
+374 
-389 EISRWNEYK
+389 
-398 GKSINLIRASNGYNA
+398 
-413 PGFTK
+413 
-418 PDFWE
+418 
-423 GSVEDYCEF
+423 
-432 LGLFIAEGCTTTRN
+432 
-446 RVIITQ
+446 
-452 SKEQNHDFVRRVM
+452 
-465 GSSGLKVYYSCGDFT
+465 
-480 ISDTALREHLLPL
+480 
-493 GKAHQKHFPRE
+493 
-504 FLKTA
+504 
-509 TKQQLELAFKAYA
+509 
-522 LGDGHWQSENSVE
+522 
-535 CYTTSEQLRDD
+535 
-546 LQEIAFKIGARTHTR
+546 
-561 KRVYPDPNQRDSWT
+561 
-575 VAFVFNKKHTK
+575 
-586 VDRNPNKR
+586 
-594 NDVVEVDYKG
+594 
-604 KVYCISVQDTE
+604 
-615 NFILRQKGV
+615 
-624 VYLSGNTGNPGNRGS
+624 TGNPGNRGS

-724 FSRSTHVVEPFEV
+724 FNRSTHVVQPFEV

-762 DYDNNIWIY
+762 DYDDNLWIY

-816 SIAEMLNA
+816 SIAEMMNA

-911 TAFENMPKSTWRPSD
+911 TAFENTPKSTWRPSD

>member
-6 IPHLKTEKYKAIG
+6 IPHLKTDKYKAVG

-41 ETIEFLAEA
+41 PTIDLLAEA
-50 IEHIRSGRSVRT
+50 IDHIRSGRSVRK

-70 TKRKLSA
+70 TQRKLSA

-97 RKKLTPK
+97 RKNLTPK

-109 DLKNTEKQTR
+109 DLKNVEKQTR
-119 IKAEQAKRRLERART
+119 IKAEQAKRRLGRARA

-154 ERDVAFRPNPGPQ
+154 ERDIAFRPNPGPQ

-191 LLIAPLRFVDKS
+191 LLIAPLRFVDKP

-285 DVWHFLR
+285 DVWYFLR

-302 PLHMRACVD
+302 PLHMRA
-311 EGEVLT
+311 
-317 VDGWKDIKDVRFG
+317 
-330 ETVYSMDLETGEL
+330 
-343 ITKPVTG
+343 
-350 SYVYDI
+350 
-356 DEPLVRIFKKGFY
+356 
-369 ASMTK
+369 
-374 DHRIAYRRHNVEDKI
+374 
-389 EISRWNEYK
+389 
-398 GKSINLIRASNGYNA
+398 
-413 PGFTK
+413 
-418 PDFWE
+418 
-423 GSVEDYCEF
+423 
-432 LGLFIAEGCTTTRN
+432 
-446 RVIITQ
+446 
-452 SKEQNHDFVRRVM
+452 
-465 GSSGLKVYYSCGDFT
+465 
-480 ISDTALREHLLPL
+480 
-493 GKAHQKHFPRE
+493 
-504 FLKTA
+504 
-509 TKQQLELAFKAYA
+509 
-522 LGDGHWQSENSVE
+522 
-535 CYTTSEQLRDD
+535 
-546 LQEIAFKIGARTHTR
+546 
-561 KRVYPDPNQRDSWT
+561 
-575 VAFVFNKKHTK
+575 
-586 VDRNPNKR
+586 
-594 NDVVEVDYKG
+594 
-604 KVYCISVQDTE
+604 
-615 NFILRQKGV
+615 
-624 VYLSGNTGNPGNRGS
+624 TGNPGNRGS

-724 FSRSTHVVEPFEV
+724 FNRSTHVVEPFEV

-771 RELYVSKV
+771 RELYISKV

-841 GKIEVHKRLMVDEDT
+841 GKIEIHKRLMVDEDT

-911 TAFENMPKSTWRPSD
+911 TAFENMPKTTWRPSD

>member
-6 IPHLKTEKYKAIG
+6 IPHLKTDKYKAVG

-41 ETIEFLAEA
+41 PTIDLLAEA
-50 IEHIRSGRSVRT
+50 IDHIRSGRSVRT
-62 VAAWLEDK
+62 VSAWLEDK
-70 TKRKLSA
+70 TQRKLSA

-82 LAWTEEELAERRKDR
+82 LAWTEEELSERRKDR
-97 RKKLTPK
+97 RKNLTPK

-119 IKAEQAKRRLERART
+119 IKAEQAKRRLEQARA

-191 LLIAPLRFVDKS
+191 LLIAPLRFVDKP

-241 NTWHFPGGAR
+241 NTWHFPSGAR
-251 IEFGYCENLQDVLRY
+251 IEFGYCENLTDVLRY

-277 ELPQYDSP
+277 ELPQYESP

-302 PLHMRACVD
+302 PLHFRA
-311 EGEVLT
+311 
-317 VDGWKDIKDVRFG
+317 
-330 ETVYSMDLETGEL
+330 
-343 ITKPVTG
+343 
-350 SYVYDI
+350 
-356 DEPLVRIFKKGFY
+356 
-369 ASMTK
+369 
-374 DHRIAYRRHNVEDKI
+374 
-389 EISRWNEYK
+389 
-398 GKSINLIRASNGYNA
+398 
-413 PGFTK
+413 
-418 PDFWE
+418 
-423 GSVEDYCEF
+423 
-432 LGLFIAEGCTTTRN
+432 
-446 RVIITQ
+446 
-452 SKEQNHDFVRRVM
+452 
-465 GSSGLKVYYSCGDFT
+465 
-480 ISDTALREHLLPL
+480 
-493 GKAHQKHFPRE
+493 
-504 FLKTA
+504 
-509 TKQQLELAFKAYA
+509 
-522 LGDGHWQSENSVE
+522 
-535 CYTTSEQLRDD
+535 
-546 LQEIAFKIGARTHTR
+546 
-561 KRVYPDPNQRDSWT
+561 
-575 VAFVFNKKHTK
+575 
-586 VDRNPNKR
+586 
-594 NDVVEVDYKG
+594 
-604 KVYCISVQDTE
+604 
-615 NFILRQKGV
+615 
-624 VYLSGNTGNPGNRGS
+624 TGNPGNRGS
-639 RWVKELFIEPCK
+639 RWVKELFIDPAE
-651 PNTRFS
+651 PNTRFTK
-657 EKVEYELEGRTLS
+657 KVEYELNGRTLS

-724 FSRSTHVVEPFEV
+724 FNRSTHVVEPFEV
-737 PNGWTRIRAADFG
+737 PNGWTKIRAADFG

-792 SGDGKIYDAVLDS
+792 SSDGKIYDAVLDS

-911 TAFENMPKSTWRPSD
+911 TAFENTPKSTWRPSD

>member
-6 IPHLKTEKYKAIG
+6 IPHLKTDKYKAVG

-41 ETIEFLAEA
+41 PTIDLLAEA
-50 IEHIRSGRSVRT
+50 IDHIRSGRSVRK

-70 TKRKLSA
+70 TQRKLSA

-97 RKKLTPK
+97 RKNLTPK

-109 DLKNTEKQTR
+109 DLKNVEKQTR
-119 IKAEQAKRRLERART
+119 IKAEQAKRRLGRARA

-154 ERDVAFRPNPGPQ
+154 ERDIAFRPNPGPQ

-191 LLIAPLRFVDKS
+191 LLIAPLRFVDKP

-230 AVPGAKFKTQE
+230 AVLGAKFKTQE

-285 DVWHFLR
+285 DVWYFLR

-302 PLHMRACVD
+302 PLHMRA
-311 EGEVLT
+311 
-317 VDGWKDIKDVRFG
+317 
-330 ETVYSMDLETGEL
+330 
-343 ITKPVTG
+343 
-350 SYVYDI
+350 
-356 DEPLVRIFKKGFY
+356 
-369 ASMTK
+369 
-374 DHRIAYRRHNVEDKI
+374 
-389 EISRWNEYK
+389 
-398 GKSINLIRASNGYNA
+398 
-413 PGFTK
+413 
-418 PDFWE
+418 
-423 GSVEDYCEF
+423 
-432 LGLFIAEGCTTTRN
+432 
-446 RVIITQ
+446 
-452 SKEQNHDFVRRVM
+452 
-465 GSSGLKVYYSCGDFT
+465 
-480 ISDTALREHLLPL
+480 
-493 GKAHQKHFPRE
+493 
-504 FLKTA
+504 
-509 TKQQLELAFKAYA
+509 
-522 LGDGHWQSENSVE
+522 
-535 CYTTSEQLRDD
+535 
-546 LQEIAFKIGARTHTR
+546 
-561 KRVYPDPNQRDSWT
+561 
-575 VAFVFNKKHTK
+575 
-586 VDRNPNKR
+586 
-594 NDVVEVDYKG
+594 
-604 KVYCISVQDTE
+604 
-615 NFILRQKGV
+615 
-624 VYLSGNTGNPGNRGS
+624 TGNPGNRGS

-724 FSRSTHVVEPFEV
+724 FNRSTHVVEPFEV

-771 RELYVSKV
+771 RELYISKV

-841 GKIEVHKRLMVDEDT
+841 GKIEIHKRLMVDEDT

-878 LDKNNPEDVDT
+878 LDKNNPGRR
-889 KAEDHAY
+889 
-896 DALRYMVSSRPTNIR
+896 RY
-911 TAFENMPKSTWRPSD
+911 
-926 NRFGY
+926 

>member
-6 IPHLKTEKYKAIG
+6 IPHLKTDKYKAVG

-29 DEEGQAWFVPHK
+29 DDEGQAWFVPHK
-41 ETIEFLAEA
+41 PTIDLLAEA
-50 IEHIRSGRSVRT
+50 IDHIRSGRSVRT
-62 VAAWLEDK
+62 VSAWLEDK
-70 TKRKLSA
+70 TQRKLSA

-97 RKKLTPK
+97 RKNLTPK

-109 DLKNTEKQTR
+109 DLKNTEKQTS
-119 IKAEQAKRRLERART
+119 IKSEQAKRRLERARA

-191 LLIAPLRFVDKS
+191 LLIAPLRFVDKP

-251 IEFGYCENLQDVLRY
+251 IEFGYCENLTDVLRY

-302 PLHMRACVD
+302 PLHFRA
-311 EGEVLT
+311 
-317 VDGWKDIKDVRFG
+317 
-330 ETVYSMDLETGEL
+330 
-343 ITKPVTG
+343 
-350 SYVYDI
+350 
-356 DEPLVRIFKKGFY
+356 
-369 ASMTK
+369 
-374 DHRIAYRRHNVEDKI
+374 
-389 EISRWNEYK
+389 
-398 GKSINLIRASNGYNA
+398 
-413 PGFTK
+413 
-418 PDFWE
+418 
-423 GSVEDYCEF
+423 
-432 LGLFIAEGCTTTRN
+432 
-446 RVIITQ
+446 
-452 SKEQNHDFVRRVM
+452 
-465 GSSGLKVYYSCGDFT
+465 
-480 ISDTALREHLLPL
+480 
-493 GKAHQKHFPRE
+493 
-504 FLKTA
+504 
-509 TKQQLELAFKAYA
+509 
-522 LGDGHWQSENSVE
+522 
-535 CYTTSEQLRDD
+535 
-546 LQEIAFKIGARTHTR
+546 
-561 KRVYPDPNQRDSWT
+561 
-575 VAFVFNKKHTK
+575 
-586 VDRNPNKR
+586 
-594 NDVVEVDYKG
+594 
-604 KVYCISVQDTE
+604 
-615 NFILRQKGV
+615 
-624 VYLSGNTGNPGNRGS
+624 TGNPGNRGS
-639 RWVKELFIEPCK
+639 RWVKELFIDPAE
-651 PNTRFS
+651 PNTRFT
-657 EKVEYELEGRTLS
+657 EKVEYELGGRTLS

-724 FSRSTHVVEPFEV
+724 FNRSTHVVEPFEV

-762 DYDNNIWIY
+762 DYDDNLWIY

-836 GSRIS
+836 GSRIG

-856 EEPRLRIFENCPNLI
+856 EKPRLRIFENCPNLI

-911 TAFENMPKSTWRPSD
+911 TAFENMPKTTWRPSD

>member
-6 IPHLKTEKYKAIG
+6 IPHLKTDKYKAVG

-41 ETIEFLAEA
+41 PTIDLLAEA
-50 IEHIRSGRSVRT
+50 IDHIRSGRSVRK

-70 TKRKLSA
+70 TQRKLSA

-97 RKKLTPK
+97 RKNLTPK

-109 DLKNTEKQTR
+109 DLKNVEKQTR
-119 IKAEQAKRRLERART
+119 IKAEQAKRRLERARA

-191 LLIAPLRFVDKS
+191 LLIAPLRFVDKP

-285 DVWHFLR
+285 DVWYFLR

-302 PLHMRACVD
+302 PLHMRA
-311 EGEVLT
+311 
-317 VDGWKDIKDVRFG
+317 
-330 ETVYSMDLETGEL
+330 
-343 ITKPVTG
+343 
-350 SYVYDI
+350 
-356 DEPLVRIFKKGFY
+356 
-369 ASMTK
+369 
-374 DHRIAYRRHNVEDKI
+374 
-389 EISRWNEYK
+389 
-398 GKSINLIRASNGYNA
+398 
-413 PGFTK
+413 
-418 PDFWE
+418 
-423 GSVEDYCEF
+423 
-432 LGLFIAEGCTTTRN
+432 
-446 RVIITQ
+446 
-452 SKEQNHDFVRRVM
+452 
-465 GSSGLKVYYSCGDFT
+465 
-480 ISDTALREHLLPL
+480 
-493 GKAHQKHFPRE
+493 
-504 FLKTA
+504 
-509 TKQQLELAFKAYA
+509 
-522 LGDGHWQSENSVE
+522 
-535 CYTTSEQLRDD
+535 
-546 LQEIAFKIGARTHTR
+546 
-561 KRVYPDPNQRDSWT
+561 
-575 VAFVFNKKHTK
+575 
-586 VDRNPNKR
+586 
-594 NDVVEVDYKG
+594 
-604 KVYCISVQDTE
+604 
-615 NFILRQKGV
+615 
-624 VYLSGNTGNPGNRGS
+624 TGNPGNRGS

-724 FSRSTHVVEPFEV
+724 FNRSTHVVEPFEV

-771 RELYVSKV
+771 RELYISKV

-841 GKIEVHKRLMVDEDT
+841 GKIEIHKRLMVDEDT

-871 RQLSSLP
+871 RQLNSLP

-911 TAFENMPKSTWRPSD
+911 TAFENMPKTTWRPSD

>member
-6 IPHLKTEKYKAIG
+6 IPHLKTDKYKAVG

-41 ETIEFLAEA
+41 PTIDLLAEA
-50 IEHIRSGRSVRT
+50 IDHIRSGRSVRK

-70 TKRKLSA
+70 TQRKLSA

-97 RKKLTPK
+97 RKNLTPK

-119 IKAEQAKRRLERART
+119 IKAEQAKRRLGRARA

-191 LLIAPLRFVDKS
+191 LLIAPLRFVDKP

-285 DVWHFLR
+285 DVWYFLR

-302 PLHMRACVD
+302 PLHMRA
-311 EGEVLT
+311 
-317 VDGWKDIKDVRFG
+317 
-330 ETVYSMDLETGEL
+330 
-343 ITKPVTG
+343 
-350 SYVYDI
+350 
-356 DEPLVRIFKKGFY
+356 
-369 ASMTK
+369 
-374 DHRIAYRRHNVEDKI
+374 
-389 EISRWNEYK
+389 
-398 GKSINLIRASNGYNA
+398 
-413 PGFTK
+413 
-418 PDFWE
+418 
-423 GSVEDYCEF
+423 
-432 LGLFIAEGCTTTRN
+432 
-446 RVIITQ
+446 
-452 SKEQNHDFVRRVM
+452 
-465 GSSGLKVYYSCGDFT
+465 
-480 ISDTALREHLLPL
+480 
-493 GKAHQKHFPRE
+493 
-504 FLKTA
+504 
-509 TKQQLELAFKAYA
+509 
-522 LGDGHWQSENSVE
+522 
-535 CYTTSEQLRDD
+535 
-546 LQEIAFKIGARTHTR
+546 
-561 KRVYPDPNQRDSWT
+561 
-575 VAFVFNKKHTK
+575 
-586 VDRNPNKR
+586 
-594 NDVVEVDYKG
+594 
-604 KVYCISVQDTE
+604 
-615 NFILRQKGV
+615 
-624 VYLSGNTGNPGNRGS
+624 TGNPGNRGS

-724 FSRSTHVVEPFEV
+724 FNRSTHVVEPFEV

-771 RELYVSKV
+771 RELYISKV

-841 GKIEVHKRLMVDEDT
+841 GKIEIHKRLMVDEDT

-911 TAFENMPKSTWRPSD
+911 TAFENTPKSTWRPSD

>member
-6 IPHLKTEKYKAIG
+6 IPHLKTDKYKAVG

-41 ETIEFLAEA
+41 PTIDLLAEA
-50 IEHIRSGRSVRT
+50 IDHIRSGRSVRK

-70 TKRKLSA
+70 TQRKLSA

-97 RKKLTPK
+97 RKNLTPK

-119 IKAEQAKRRLERART
+119 IKSEQAKRRLERARA

-154 ERDVAFRPNPGPQ
+154 ERDIAFRPNPGPQ

-191 LLIAPLRFVDKS
+191 LLIAPLRFVDKP

-285 DVWHFLR
+285 DVWYFLR

-302 PLHMRACVD
+302 PLHMRA
-311 EGEVLT
+311 
-317 VDGWKDIKDVRFG
+317 
-330 ETVYSMDLETGEL
+330 
-343 ITKPVTG
+343 
-350 SYVYDI
+350 
-356 DEPLVRIFKKGFY
+356 
-369 ASMTK
+369 
-374 DHRIAYRRHNVEDKI
+374 
-389 EISRWNEYK
+389 
-398 GKSINLIRASNGYNA
+398 
-413 PGFTK
+413 
-418 PDFWE
+418 
-423 GSVEDYCEF
+423 
-432 LGLFIAEGCTTTRN
+432 
-446 RVIITQ
+446 
-452 SKEQNHDFVRRVM
+452 
-465 GSSGLKVYYSCGDFT
+465 
-480 ISDTALREHLLPL
+480 
-493 GKAHQKHFPRE
+493 
-504 FLKTA
+504 
-509 TKQQLELAFKAYA
+509 
-522 LGDGHWQSENSVE
+522 
-535 CYTTSEQLRDD
+535 
-546 LQEIAFKIGARTHTR
+546 
-561 KRVYPDPNQRDSWT
+561 
-575 VAFVFNKKHTK
+575 
-586 VDRNPNKR
+586 
-594 NDVVEVDYKG
+594 
-604 KVYCISVQDTE
+604 
-615 NFILRQKGV
+615 
-624 VYLSGNTGNPGNRGS
+624 TGNPGNRGS

-724 FSRSTHVVEPFEV
+724 FNRSTHVVEPFEV

-771 RELYVSKV
+771 RELYISKV

-841 GKIEVHKRLMVDEDT
+841 GKIEIHKRLMVDEDT

-911 TAFENMPKSTWRPSD
+911 TAFENMPKTTWRPSD

>member
-6 IPHLKTEKYKAIG
+6 IPHLKTDKYKAVG

-41 ETIEFLAEA
+41 PTIDLLAEA
-50 IEHIRSGRSVRT
+50 IDHIRSGRSVRT
-62 VAAWLEDK
+62 VSAWLEDK
-70 TKRKLSA
+70 TQRKLSA

-97 RKKLTPK
+97 RKNLTPK

-119 IKAEQAKRRLERART
+119 IKSEQAKRRLERARA

-191 LLIAPLRFVDKS
+191 LLIAPLRFVDKP

-285 DVWHFLR
+285 DVWYFLR

-302 PLHMRACVD
+302 PLHMRA
-311 EGEVLT
+311 
-317 VDGWKDIKDVRFG
+317 
-330 ETVYSMDLETGEL
+330 
-343 ITKPVTG
+343 
-350 SYVYDI
+350 
-356 DEPLVRIFKKGFY
+356 
-369 ASMTK
+369 
-374 DHRIAYRRHNVEDKI
+374 
-389 EISRWNEYK
+389 
-398 GKSINLIRASNGYNA
+398 
-413 PGFTK
+413 
-418 PDFWE
+418 
-423 GSVEDYCEF
+423 
-432 LGLFIAEGCTTTRN
+432 
-446 RVIITQ
+446 
-452 SKEQNHDFVRRVM
+452 
-465 GSSGLKVYYSCGDFT
+465 
-480 ISDTALREHLLPL
+480 
-493 GKAHQKHFPRE
+493 
-504 FLKTA
+504 
-509 TKQQLELAFKAYA
+509 
-522 LGDGHWQSENSVE
+522 
-535 CYTTSEQLRDD
+535 
-546 LQEIAFKIGARTHTR
+546 
-561 KRVYPDPNQRDSWT
+561 
-575 VAFVFNKKHTK
+575 
-586 VDRNPNKR
+586 
-594 NDVVEVDYKG
+594 
-604 KVYCISVQDTE
+604 
-615 NFILRQKGV
+615 
-624 VYLSGNTGNPGNRGS
+624 TGNPGNRGS

-724 FSRSTHVVEPFEV
+724 FNRSTHVVEPFEV

-771 RELYVSKV
+771 RELYISKV

-841 GKIEVHKRLMVDEDT
+841 GKIEIHKRLMVDEDT

-911 TAFENMPKSTWRPSD
+911 TAFENTPKSTWRPSD

>member
-6 IPHLKTEKYKAIG
+6 IPHLKTDKYKAVG

-41 ETIEFLAEA
+41 PTIDLLAEA
-50 IEHIRSGRSVRT
+50 IDHIRSGRSVRT
-62 VAAWLEDK
+62 VSAWLEDK

-97 RKKLTPK
+97 RKNLTPK

-109 DLKNTEKQTR
+109 DLKNVEKQTR
-119 IKAEQAKRRLERART
+119 IKSEQAKRRLERARA

-154 ERDVAFRPNPGPQ
+154 ERDIAFRPNPGPQ

-191 LLIAPLRFVDKS
+191 LLIAPLRFVDKP

-285 DVWHFLR
+285 DVWYFLR

-302 PLHMRACVD
+302 PLHMRA
-311 EGEVLT
+311 
-317 VDGWKDIKDVRFG
+317 
-330 ETVYSMDLETGEL
+330 
-343 ITKPVTG
+343 
-350 SYVYDI
+350 
-356 DEPLVRIFKKGFY
+356 
-369 ASMTK
+369 
-374 DHRIAYRRHNVEDKI
+374 
-389 EISRWNEYK
+389 
-398 GKSINLIRASNGYNA
+398 
-413 PGFTK
+413 
-418 PDFWE
+418 
-423 GSVEDYCEF
+423 
-432 LGLFIAEGCTTTRN
+432 
-446 RVIITQ
+446 
-452 SKEQNHDFVRRVM
+452 
-465 GSSGLKVYYSCGDFT
+465 
-480 ISDTALREHLLPL
+480 
-493 GKAHQKHFPRE
+493 
-504 FLKTA
+504 
-509 TKQQLELAFKAYA
+509 
-522 LGDGHWQSENSVE
+522 
-535 CYTTSEQLRDD
+535 
-546 LQEIAFKIGARTHTR
+546 
-561 KRVYPDPNQRDSWT
+561 
-575 VAFVFNKKHTK
+575 
-586 VDRNPNKR
+586 
-594 NDVVEVDYKG
+594 
-604 KVYCISVQDTE
+604 
-615 NFILRQKGV
+615 
-624 VYLSGNTGNPGNRGS
+624 TGNPGNRGS

-724 FSRSTHVVEPFEV
+724 FNRSTHVVEPFEV

-771 RELYVSKV
+771 RELYISKV

-841 GKIEVHKRLMVDEDT
+841 GKIEIHKRLMVDEDT

-911 TAFENMPKSTWRPSD
+911 TAFENMPKTTWRPSD

>member
-6 IPHLKTEKYKAIG
+6 IPHLKTDKYKAVG

-41 ETIEFLAEA
+41 PTIDLLAEA
-50 IEHIRSGRSVRT
+50 IDHIRSGRSVRT

-82 LAWTEEELAERRKDR
+82 LAWTEEELTERRKDR
-97 RKKLTPK
+97 RKNLTPK

-119 IKAEQAKRRLERART
+119 IKAEQAKRRLERARSR
-134 GSGIQTGSEP
+134 SGVQTGLEP
-144 ESFSDAGQPL
+144 ESFDDAGQPL

-191 LLIAPLRFVDKS
+191 LLIAPLRFVDKP

-230 AVPGAKFKTQE
+230 AVPGAKFKIQE
-241 NTWHFPGGAR
+241 NTWHFPSGAR
-251 IEFGYCENLQDVLRY
+251 IEFGYCENLTDVLRY

-277 ELPQYDSP
+277 ELPQYESP

-302 PLHMRACVD
+302 PLHFRA
-311 EGEVLT
+311 
-317 VDGWKDIKDVRFG
+317 
-330 ETVYSMDLETGEL
+330 
-343 ITKPVTG
+343 
-350 SYVYDI
+350 
-356 DEPLVRIFKKGFY
+356 
-369 ASMTK
+369 
-374 DHRIAYRRHNVEDKI
+374 
-389 EISRWNEYK
+389 
-398 GKSINLIRASNGYNA
+398 
-413 PGFTK
+413 
-418 PDFWE
+418 
-423 GSVEDYCEF
+423 
-432 LGLFIAEGCTTTRN
+432 
-446 RVIITQ
+446 
-452 SKEQNHDFVRRVM
+452 
-465 GSSGLKVYYSCGDFT
+465 
-480 ISDTALREHLLPL
+480 
-493 GKAHQKHFPRE
+493 
-504 FLKTA
+504 
-509 TKQQLELAFKAYA
+509 
-522 LGDGHWQSENSVE
+522 
-535 CYTTSEQLRDD
+535 
-546 LQEIAFKIGARTHTR
+546 
-561 KRVYPDPNQRDSWT
+561 
-575 VAFVFNKKHTK
+575 
-586 VDRNPNKR
+586 
-594 NDVVEVDYKG
+594 
-604 KVYCISVQDTE
+604 
-615 NFILRQKGV
+615 
-624 VYLSGNTGNPGNRGS
+624 TGNPGNRGS
-639 RWVKELFIEPCK
+639 RWVKELFIDPAE
-651 PNTRFS
+651 PNTRFTQ
-657 EKVEYELEGRTLS
+657 KVEYELDGRTLS

-724 FSRSTHVVEPFEV
+724 FNRSTHVVQPFEV

-762 DYDNNIWIY
+762 DYDDNLWIY

-816 SIAEMLNA
+816 SIAEMMNA

-911 TAFENMPKSTWRPSD
+911 TAFENTPKSTWRPSD